1 MSDGRT
7 LTCDEIRDLAP
18 LFVTG
23 ALDPDEMDAVREHL
37 AGCDDAH
44 AEMLELGEVATSLL
58 ETVEPADP
66 PATLKARLLAA
77 AAADLASGRHPS
89 TAAPA
94 VAVPEAPRQTAGRAA
109 PVPDAPSST
118 ATSPSR
124 PPATSAAPVVDLAAE
139 RTRRRSR
146 FAWVLAAAAVI
157 VAVALGGWNI
167 ALNNELASAQA
178 YRSGVEQALDLA
190 AQPGSVTALIRA
202 DDRSSSGFGVIGADG
217 TVKLAMRGMAATS
230 GAQVYTAWSIAEGS
244 APVSMGDFS
253 VGSDGIALATAHAP
267 AAAPGLV
274 MAITLEPNAGNTA
287 PQGPVVASG
296 VTRGPAG

>member
-1 MSDGRT
+1 MTEWPT

-44 AEMLELGEVATSLL
+44 AELLELGVAVTVLL
-58 ETVEPADP
+58 ETVEPVEP
-66 PATLKARLLAA
+66 PAELKARLLTAA
-77 AAADLASGRHPS
+77 DADLASGRHPS
-89 TAAPA
+89 TAPPVPQTQATSSAAPA
-94 VAVPEAPRQTAGRAA
+94 ALPGQ
-109 PVPDAPSST
+109 PSPT
-118 ATSPSR
+118 
-124 PPATSAAPVVDLAAE
+124 PAAAPVVDLGAE
-139 RTRRRSR
+139 RARRRSR

-167 ALNNELASAQA
+167 ALRQDLSSAQA

-202 DDRSSSGFGVIGADG
+202 DDGKSSGFGVIGADG
-217 TVKLAMRGMAATS
+217 TVKLAMRGMAATTGS
-230 GAQVYTAWSIAEGS
+230 QVYTAWSIAGGA

-253 VGSDGIALATAHAP
+253 VGSDGIALTTAHAP
-267 AAAPGLV
+267 AATPGLV

>member
-1 MSDGRT
+1 MTDRRT

-44 AEMLELGEVATSLL
+44 AELLELGEAATSLL

-66 PATLKARLLAA
+66 PAELKSRLLAA
-77 AAADLASGRHPS
+77 AAADLESGRHPS

-94 VAVPEAPRQTAGRAA
+94 AAVPEAPT
-109 PVPDAPSST
+109 ST
-118 ATSPSR
+118 ATPPSR

-167 ALNNELASAQA
+167 ALNNELSSAQA

-202 DDRSSSGFGVIGADG
+202 DDGSSSGFGVIGADG
-217 TVKLAMRGMAATS
+217 TVKLAMRGMAATTGS
-230 GAQVYTAWSIAEGS
+230 QVYTAWSIAEGS

-267 AAAPGLV
+267 AATPGLV

>member
-1 MSDGRT
+1 MSDRT
-7 LTCDEIRDLAP
+7 LLTCDEIRDLAP

-23 ALDPDEMDAVREHL
+23 ALDSDEMDAVREHL

-44 AEMLELGEVATSLL
+44 AELIELGEAATSLL

-66 PATLKARLLAA
+66 PAELKSRLLAA
-77 AAADLASGRHPS
+77 AEADLASGRHPS

-94 VAVPEAPRQTAGRAA
+94 GAVARAPAQEPPQAA
-109 PVPDAPSST
+109 IPRSEPVT
-118 ATSPSR
+118 G
-124 PPATSAAPVVDLAAE
+124 AAPVVDLGAE

-146 FAWVLAAAAVI
+146 FAWILAAAAVI

-167 ALNNELASAQA
+167 ALNNELSSAQA

-202 DDRSSSGFGVIGADG
+202 DDGSSSGFGVIGADG
-217 TVKLAMRGMAATS
+217 TVKLAMRGMPATS
-230 GAQVYTAWSIAEGS
+230 GSQVYTAWSIAEGS

>member
-1 MSDGRT
+1 MSDRRT

-44 AEMLELGEVATSLL
+44 AELLELGEAATSLL

-66 PATLKARLLAA
+66 PADLKSRLLAA
-77 AAADLASGRHPS
+77 AAADLESGRHPS

-94 VAVPEAPRQTAGRAA
+94 AAVPATPAA
-109 PVPDAPSST
+109 T
-118 ATSPSR
+118 ATPPGR

-167 ALNNELASAQA
+167 ALNNELSSAQA

-202 DDRSSSGFGVIGADG
+202 DDGSSSGFGVIGADG
-217 TVKLAMRGMAATS
+217 TVKLAMRGMAATTGS
-230 GAQVYTAWSIAEGS
+230 QVYTAWSIAEGS